1 MLKHQGNER
10 TYQHNLK
17 LAVLLS
23 ATAGLVNIAGFYS
36 FTIYTTNV
44 TGHVAH
50 FAKELSEGNFYF
62 AQIIALWMLLFFL
75 GAFFSN
81 LISKAVA
88 QKRPEF
94 AYTIPILIEIFLL
107 LCVGYIGQNYE
118 YSIERDHFLAGC
130 LLFAM
135 GMQNAI
141 VSVVSGF
148 VVRTTHLTGLFTDL
162 GIELSQLLFSSKNE
176 RSELHKKIILHGSI
190 VSMFILG
197 GVIGGI
203 LHHYIGYKVFIL
215 AASLLVII
223 LIYDNLNNFIQVF
236 RKK

>member
-1 MLKHQGNER
+1 MLKHQGQER

-23 ATAGLVNIAGFYS
+23 TTAGLVNIAGFYS

-62 AQIIALWMLLFFL
+62 AKIIALWMLLFFL

-81 LISKAVA
+81 LISKAIT
-88 QKRPEF
+88 QKSPNL
-94 AYTIPILIEIFLL
+94 AYTIPIFIEIILL
-107 LCVGYIGQNYE
+107 LCVGYIGEHYD
-118 YSIERDHFLAGC
+118 YSIDRDHFLAGC

-162 GIELSQLLFSSKNE
+162 GIELSQLFFSSKNE
-176 RSELHKKIILHGSI
+176 RNELNKKIVLHGSI
-190 VSMFILG
+190 VLMFILG
-197 GVIGGI
+197 GIIGGI
-203 LHHYIGYKVFIL
+203 LHHFIGYKVFIL
-215 AASLLVII
+215 AASVLVVI
-223 LIYDNLNNFIQVF
+223 LIYDNMNNVMRFFQN
-236 RKK
+236 K